1 MTNAGVGV
9 EPGGADWGPTPTT
22 LRGAR
27 VELRPLTAADG
38 PDLLAAA
45 QDPEIWRYLSMV
57 APRTDA
63 DIQQFIDAALTEV
76 RKRVS
81 VVFATVD
88 LQSGRAVG
96 STRYMDI
103 QRYHRGLEIGW
114 TWLGREAQRTA
125 INTECKYL
133 LLRHAFEDLGAI
145 RVALKTDDR
154 NERSKAAILRIGAS
168 FEGVLRCHRILLD
181 GVVRDSAYFSVVHHD
196 WPRVRAALEK
206 KLGR

>member
-1 MTNAGVGV
+1 MN
-9 EPGGADWGPTPTT
+9 PGGADWGPTPTT
-22 LRGAR
+22 LRGAH
-27 VELRPLTAADG
+27 VELRPLSAADG

-45 QDPEIWRYLSMV
+45 QDPDIWRYLSIEP
-57 APRTDA
+57 PRTDA
-63 DIQQFIDAALTEV
+63 DIQRFVDSALTEV
-76 RKRVS
+76 QKRVS
-81 VVFATVD
+81 VVFATID
-88 LQSGRAVG
+88 RRSGRAVG

-103 QRYHRGLEIGW
+103 QRYNRGIEIGW

-145 RVALKTDDR
+145 RVSLKTDNR
-154 NERSKAAILRIGAS
+154 NERSKAAILRIGGS

-196 WPRVRAALEK
+196 WPRVRAGLEA